1 MWIQSRDG
9 SFIVPH
15 RLREVWLAFGH
26 RNEPQKENFVIVY
39 ELLDEVLDA
48 GFPLATEPNILKELI
63 KPSSIMRSITNTVT
77 GKSNVSESLPSGQ
90 LSNVPWRRAGVKYSN
105 NEAFFD
111 IKEDVSLFP
120 SGNTRNNEFL
130 AQPIA

>member
-1 MWIQSRDG
+1 MN
-9 SFIVPH
+9 
-15 RLREVWLAFGH
+15 LR
-26 RNEPQKENFVIVY
+26 KENFVIVY

-111 IKEDVSLFP
+111 IKEDVSQFK
-120 SGNTRNNEFL
+120 
-130 AQPIA
+130 I

>member
-1 MWIQSRDG
+1 M
-9 SFIVPH
+9 
-15 RLREVWLAFGH
+15 
-26 RNEPQKENFVIVY
+26 IVY

-111 IKEDVSLFP
+111 IKEDVSRFP
-120 SGNTRNNEFL
+120 TKIYKAKFVKFL
-130 AQPIA
+130 IIESPAQKVLGTIKCC

>member
-1 MWIQSRDG
+1 M
-9 SFIVPH
+9 
-15 RLREVWLAFGH
+15 GH
-26 RNEPQKENFVIVY
+26 RFEPQKENFVIVY